1 MKTLST
7 GVITGG
13 IAIGNAFVY
22 KASQKEAD
30 TYIPK
35 SIEEENQILQTA
47 LAGVKNELSVLAE
60 SDEIFAAHYEMADDP
75 MIEEQAA
82 SLIEEGLGA
91 YDAVLQ
97 TSDAL
102 CAMFDEI
109 DDEYLKARKDD
120 VKDVCRRIARKITGE
135 DKHSPF
141 EGMAEGSIIVAE
153 ELVPSDTAQM
163 DLNKVEG
170 FVTALG
176 SRTSHVC
183 IIAASKDITAMVGVE
198 GCTTEVNDGDTLI
211 LDGEKG
217 LVIINPDEEVLSEY
231 KMKVAE
237 LESAEYDPNKTI
249 YTEGG
254 ERIWILGNAGNPE
267 DVEAAVKAGAEGIG
281 LFRSEFLYMESEN
294 FPDEECQYKAYSEAA
309 RICGERPLTIRTL
322 DIGGDKALPYMP
334 MDEEENPFLGYR
346 AIRISLAYPQ
356 HFKTQIRAILRAG
369 AEGNVRMMFPMIT
382 TLEEFKTARQIVDEC
397 IAELDKEGLPF
408 DRNLKVGMMIETP
421 ASVLLADEFAQ
432 MADFFSIGTND
443 LTQYI
448 MAADRGNA
456 HISKLYDPHSETVT
470 KAIGIVIKAAANA
483 GIEISMCGEYAADP
497 SAKEL
502 LLNLGL
508 RKFSVSIPAIRRF
521 KSTVID

>member
-198 GCTTEVNDGDTLI
+198 GCTTEVNDGDALI

-267 DVEAAVKAGAEGIG
+267 DVEAAVKAGEAITTAAQAYKWTASSSNDWKYTPMLEVNDKYVKINGKPIDEIIDDATG
-281 LFRSEFLYMESEN
+281 VSIRKEKDNMNNLFKGFDFGSCEN
-294 FPDEECQYKAYSEAA
+294 DNVKMSIYGVAVKNNNGTWVSYDS
-309 RICGERPLTIRTL
+309 
-322 DIGGDKALPYMP
+322 K
-334 MDEEENPFLGYR
+334 
-346 AIRISLAYPQ
+346 S
-356 HFKTQIRAILRAG
+356 
-369 AEGNVRMMFPMIT
+369 GNVID
-382 TLEEFKTARQIVDEC
+382 VD
-397 IAELDKEGLPF
+397 ILNF
-408 DRNLKVGMMIETP
+408 
-421 ASVLLADEFAQ
+421 
-432 MADFFSIGTND
+432 
-443 LTQYI
+443 
-448 MAADRGNA
+448 
-456 HISKLYDPHSETVT
+456 
-470 KAIGIVIKAAANA
+470 
-483 GIEISMCGEYAADP
+483 
-497 SAKEL
+497 SAKYL
-502 LLNLGL
+502 Y
-508 RKFSVSIPAIRRF
+508 KMPVAI
-521 KSTVID
+521 KDIAPGDVVIHI